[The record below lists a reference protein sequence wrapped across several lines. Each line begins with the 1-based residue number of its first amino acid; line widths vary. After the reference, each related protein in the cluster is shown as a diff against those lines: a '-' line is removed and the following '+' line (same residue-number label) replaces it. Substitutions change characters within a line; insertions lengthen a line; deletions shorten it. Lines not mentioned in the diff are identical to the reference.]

1 MPMPRFR
8 MGGGNRQQQ
17 GAGRRMGRAY
27 VLEGGQPALVMFR
40 AGATDG
46 RMTEVL
52 PFDRPPNAAARQAQG
67 GGNGNRMGPAGMSP
81 EELQKAFERKLEEGT
96 KVITDTGAPAP

>member
-1 MPMPRFR
+1 M
-8 MGGGNRQQQ
+8 GGNRNGQQQ
-17 GAGRRMGRAY
+17 GAGRRMGKAY
-27 VLEGGQPALVMFR
+27 ILEAGQPALVMFR

-52 PFDRPPNAAARQAQG
+52 PFDRPPNAASRPSAAAG
-67 GGNGNRMGPAGMSP
+67 AGGNGNRMGPPGISP

-96 KVITDTGAPAP
+96 KVVVDTGAPAP